1 MIVINWKISEN
12 RSMIFMKS
20 NKMTKKQKYYAISVG
35 IDSSNELFVTL
46 PNGETVYITPEQLFQ
61 LKELYETSRE

>member
-1 MIVINWKISEN
+1 
-12 RSMIFMKS
+12 MKS

-61 LKELYETSRE
+61 LKKLYEASRE